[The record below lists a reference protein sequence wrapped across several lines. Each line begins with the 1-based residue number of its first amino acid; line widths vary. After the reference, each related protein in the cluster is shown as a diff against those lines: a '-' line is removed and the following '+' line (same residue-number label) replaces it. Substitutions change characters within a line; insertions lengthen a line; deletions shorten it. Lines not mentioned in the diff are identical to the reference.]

1 MVSTILIALAAIFKA
16 GNDKALF
23 HYSKSIFKN
32 FNPMFFNNDISW
44 KNKWKN
50 GDKEQ
55 GEKFPLSSTALVM
68 FTDFYHLSNFFHTS
82 FFQLAIISV
91 FFFSLPIFHENM
103 WIMIGLNF
111 ILFKVVYGGVFTL
124 FFSYVFE
131 RKEGI

>member
-1 MVSTILIALAAIFKA
+1 
-16 GNDKALF
+16 
-23 HYSKSIFKN
+23 
-32 FNPMFFNNDISW
+32 
-44 KNKWKN
+44 
-50 GDKEQ
+50 
-55 GEKFPLSSTALVM
+55 
-68 FTDFYHLSNFFHTS
+68 LSNFFHTS